1 MRLHGIKTRRDF
13 LRFSAR
19 TMSAVG
25 AAAAFGP
32 AGLLNQR
39 ASAQSSDYKA
49 LVCIF
54 LFGGNDANN
63 MLIPSG
69 GASAQY
75 PYSFYSTVRGALA
88 IPQAQLVTVYD
99 PVTNQDFGL
108 HPSLAPLGQLYKPAA
123 GAPRLAMLANVGTLV
138 QPITRTTKP
147 NLNVALPANLY
158 SHSDQQQEWQ
168 NAVPSP
174 AALVGKDPRNASTGW
189 AGRLIDKLATAATFP
204 AGIGIDSGALQLV
217 GINSQPTTLG
227 GNGFTVANKD
237 PDAMTGLQ
245 QMLVKLPGSATL
257 LQALQGSMSDALKV
271 SQTID
276 ALLAN
281 AGSIQSQFPN
291 TGLGQQLAQVA
302 SVISVAQGGLGANR
316 QIFFCSQGGYD
327 THSGQA
333 GQQAQLFTE
342 LGGAMAAFDTWLQ
355 GAGFGNKVATFTES
369 DFSRT
374 FQPNGNAGTDH
385 AWGSHALI
393 MGPVKAARIYG
404 TFPTLKLQ
412 GPDDASDR
420 GAWAP
425 TTSSDQYSAELAK
438 WFGLAPA
445 DLGYVFPNLGTVTGN
460 TMSTPGFLV

>member
-1 MRLHGIKTRRDF
+1 MRLHGIKSRRDF
-13 LRFSAR
+13 LRFGAR

-32 AGLLNQR
+32 AGLLSDR
-39 ASAQSSDYKA
+39 ASAQTSDYKA

-69 GASAQY
+69 AASAQY
-75 PYSFYSTVRGALA
+75 PYSLYQTVRGALA

-99 PVTNQDFGL
+99 PITKQDFGL
-108 HPSLAPLGQLYKPAA
+108 HPSFAPLGSLYNPAA
-123 GAPRLAMLANVGTLV
+123 GAPRLALLANVGTLV
-138 QPITRTTKP
+138 QPIARGAKP

-168 NAVPSP
+168 NAVASP
-174 AALVGKDPRNASTGW
+174 AAVGTNPRNASTGW
-189 AGRLIDKLATAATFP
+189 AGRLIDKLAAAATFP
-204 AGIGIDSGALQLV
+204 AGIGIGSGALQLV
-217 GINSQPTTLG
+217 GMNSQPTTIG
-227 GNGFTVANKD
+227 GNGLTVGNKD
-237 PDAMTGLQ
+237 PDATTGLQ
-245 QMLVKLPGSATL
+245 QMLKLPSNVTL
-257 LQALQGSMSDALKV
+257 VQALQGSLSDAVKV

-276 ALLAN
+276 TLLAG

-327 THSGQA
+327 THSAQA

-355 GAGFGNKVATFTES
+355 GAGFGGKVVTFTES

-385 AWGSHALI
+385 AWGAHALI

-445 DLGYVFPNLGTVTGN
+445 DLGYVFPNLSTLTGGTLA
-460 TMSTPGFLV
+460 TPGFLV